1 MGFQTDLG
9 AIESFQQAQKQQ
21 KSLKIMGIKQFL
33 HRLALY
39 SEWTKPNEPFNIK
52 WGEEIEGHFLKI
64 GENGDV
70 ELFKESFSEQY
81 QDLDF
86 PLMLEYGSWM
96 FEMIPQQP
104 YNTSCNFYQIV
115 YSIRHKYRVLASKPR
130 IALTIPVIP
139 FIGVKDSQ

>member
-9 AIESFQQAQKQQ
+9 AIESFEEAQKQQ

-70 ELFKESFSEQY
+70 ELFKESFSE
-81 QDLDF
+81 
-86 PLMLEYGSWM
+86 
-96 FEMIPQQP
+96 
-104 YNTSCNFYQIV
+104 
-115 YSIRHKYRVLASKPR
+115 
-130 IALTIPVIP
+130 
-139 FIGVKDSQ
+139 